1 MKQLAVNSILIGLM
15 LLGACQKSVDTVEN
29 PRSEQTDARKI
40 VFVSNR
46 ETRQNVFQVFIM
58 DIDGTHVRRL
68 THDSNNYFY
77 PHFSPDGTRILFYS
91 QNGVED
97 EIYLMGINGE
107 NCVNL
112 TRRPGN
118 DRLPQFSPDGS
129 KIVFVSDR
137 DGNREIYIMNSDGS
151 QQQRL
156 TQNDHTDN
164 APQFSPDGRKVLFY
178 STVHDPYNFENP
190 ESYDLYTINVDG
202 SCLTKITPDSAYHHF
217 SARDNSPSVLDAAPR
232 FSPDGSR
239 ILFQNY
245 RHDEYVISMMSA
257 DGSNRIDLVYQ
268 SGVDFAPFFYPDG
281 QQFLFRSHRAG
292 DFDLYRMRLEAGA
305 PQIRVTNDTGHTLF
319 GDFSDN
325 GSKILY
331 VSDIDEERTEYYHIY
346 AANSDGSNRVK
357 LTNGP
362 FADYFPEFQPDK

>member
-1 MKQLAVNSILIGLM
+1 MKQLAVFSIPIISILV
-15 LLGACQKSVDTVEN
+15 GACQKSVDTVES

-137 DGNREIYIMNSDGS
+137 DGNREIYIMERDGTS
-151 QQQRL
+151 
-156 TQNDHTDN
+156 
-164 APQFSPDGRKVLFY
+164 
-178 STVHDPYNFENP
+178 
-190 ESYDLYTINVDG
+190 
-202 SCLTKITPDSAYHHF
+202 
-217 SARDNSPSVLDAAPR
+217 
-232 FSPDGSR
+232 
-239 ILFQNY
+239 
-245 RHDEYVISMMSA
+245 
-257 DGSNRIDLVYQ
+257 
-268 SGVDFAPFFYPDG
+268 
-281 QQFLFRSHRAG
+281 
-292 DFDLYRMRLEAGA
+292 
-305 PQIRVTNDTGHTLF
+305 
-319 GDFSDN
+319 
-325 GSKILY
+325 
-331 VSDIDEERTEYYHIY
+331 
-346 AANSDGSNRVK
+346 
-357 LTNGP
+357 
-362 FADYFPEFQPDK
+362 